1 MTTGASLLYSE
12 PFRQLLIP
20 RTVQMFKQPDV
31 NNNTLGIYHCNMF
44 FYHLSSFKDVHL

>member
-20 RTVQMFKQPDV
+20 STVQMFKQHDV

-44 FYHLSSFKDVHL
+44 FLSFIFFQ